1 MPHKGNKPPKTKQNT
16 VLSYYDICIAS
27 FTVSRVKGCF
37 LSFLI
42 LVCRFAYFYMPQ
54 LRLTQTTQTKGVF
67 AALCVFGILMGPA
80 NIFEQ
85 FESL

>member
-1 MPHKGNKPPKTKQNT
+1 
-16 VLSYYDICIAS
+16 
-27 FTVSRVKGCF
+27 
-37 LSFLI
+37 
-42 LVCRFAYFYMPQ
+42 MPQ